1 MRIGIAAAGSGGHVY
16 PALAVADAL
25 TAGRFEKEDVI
36 FFGGNRMEKT
46 KVPDAGYPF
55 VELDIYGFQRSLSMR
70 NLKLPLKIRTA
81 TKAITAAIKAK
92 DIEAMIVFGGYVSG
106 PAALAASRS
115 HIPLVVHEANAVP
128 GLANRLVARK
138 AALVLVAIEPA
149 TRALKHPI
157 VVGNPLRSS
166 FDSFDRQSLRPIAME
181 RYGIADDSEVL
192 AVIGGSLG
200 AAALNTIARRI
211 GERSDRGFH
220 ILHLAGEAHADVVSE
235 WAQAGT
241 NWTVRHFEDEMQ
253 YVYAA
258 ADLAIT
264 RSGAMTISELEATGT
279 PAIVVPLPAGKGYQ
293 ALNAAEIEAAG
304 GVVVVDQAH
313 VDSVVDLAF
322 EIMKDHTRRAEMARN
337 AAAAGSRGAAE
348 AVASMTLELIDA

>member
-25 TAGRFEKEDVI
+25 TAGRFEKEDII

-55 VELDIYGFQRSLSMR
+55 VELDIHGFQRSLSMR

-81 TKAITAAIKAK
+81 TRAIAATIEAK

-128 GLANRLVARK
+128 GLANRMVARR
-138 AALVLVAIEPA
+138 AALVLVAIEPT
-149 TRALKHPI
+149 TRGLNSPI

-166 FDSFDRQSLRPIAME
+166 FDTFDRQSLRPVAME
-181 RYGIADDSEVL
+181 RYGIADDAEVL

-211 GERSDRGFH
+211 GERPDRRFH
-220 ILHLAGEAHADVVSE
+220 ILQLAGEAHADAVSD

-241 NWTVRHFEDEMQ
+241 KWTVRGFEDEME

-264 RSGAMTISELEATGT
+264 RGGAMTISELEATGT
-279 PAIVVPLPAGKGYQ
+279 PAIVVPLPAAKGYQ

-304 GVVVVDQAH
+304 GAVIVDQAEA
-313 VDSVVDLAF
+313 DIVVDLAF
-322 EIMKDHTRRAEMARN
+322 EIMEDHERRAEMAKQ
-337 AAAAGSRGAAE
+337 AAATGRRGAAE
-348 AVASMTLELIDA
+348 AVASMTMALIDA